1 VGPDLSGTTRAGV
14 PLRRAQL
21 CQAPVQLLRQA
32 RQRFSDLR
40 REMLL
45 ISFSV
50 GDKEP
55 DELPR
60 GDEVPPRVLQL
71 ARAVEAIPADL
82 FPLAL
87 ARPLRGDPVTLGC
100 RFPDAGES
108 TVSSWPDLLE
118 EVDMRCRA
126 GQLLT
131 LAAPRREA
139 QARRWFLTE
148 LARQSAGRQPRPWPD
163 YVVAGS

>member
-1 VGPDLSGTTRAGV
+1 
-14 PLRRAQL
+14 
-21 CQAPVQLLRQA
+21 
-32 RQRFSDLR
+32 
-40 REMLL
+40 
-45 ISFSV
+45 
-50 GDKEP
+50 
-55 DELPR
+55 
-60 GDEVPPRVLQL
+60 
-71 ARAVEAIPADL
+71 
-82 FPLAL
+82 
-87 ARPLRGDPVTLGC
+87 VTLGC